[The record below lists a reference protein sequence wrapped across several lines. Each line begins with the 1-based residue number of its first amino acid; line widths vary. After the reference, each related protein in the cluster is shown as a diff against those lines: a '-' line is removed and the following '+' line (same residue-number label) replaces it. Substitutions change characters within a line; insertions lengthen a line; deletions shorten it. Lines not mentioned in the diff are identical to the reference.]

1 MNETLVII
9 PARGGS
15 NEIPRKNVL
24 PLAGKPLLGWTID
37 AARNARRVGRVVV
50 STDDAEIASVAR
62 RFGAEVVDRP
72 SELSGDSASSESDL
86 LHVLDHLEKTEGYRP
101 DLVAFL
107 QCTSPLTAS
116 EDVDGTIEAL
126 EREEADSALAV
137 VPFHGFLWK
146 PDADGGGVGIN
157 HDKHFRPLRQKR
169 EPQYLESGAVYVMKA
184 AGLRESRHWFFGK
197 TALYEMP
204 GERRWE
210 IDAPVNLEVAG
221 VLLRAGEQ
229 LERGSLL
236 PEKLGAIVFDFD
248 GVFTDNRVWVMQDGR
263 EAVACS
269 RGDGMGLDL
278 LRKAGWPMLILSK
291 ESNPVVSARAAKLK
305 LECLQGIDDK
315 RTALLGWLGGRGI
328 APTDV
333 IYLGNDINDLPCLSL
348 VGCPAVVA
356 DAHPDVLPSARLVL
370 ESPGGLRRGPRAGRS
385 DPFPLWSQ
393 FSCPRSLS
401 FADDSTPN

>member
-1 MNETLVII
+1 MTETLAII

-15 NEIPRKNVL
+15 KGIPRKNVL
-24 PLAGKPLLGWTID
+24 PVAGKPLLGWTID
-37 AARNARRVGRVVV
+37 AARQARRVGRVVV
-50 STDDAEIASVAR
+50 STDDPEIAAVAR
-62 RFGAEVVDRP
+62 RFGAHVVDRP
-72 SELSGDSASSESDL
+72 AEISGDSASSESAL
-86 LHVLDHLEKTEGYRP
+86 LHVLDHLEQTEGYRP

-126 EREEADSALAV
+126 EREGADTALAV
-137 VPFHGFLWK
+137 VPFHYFLWK

-157 HDKHFRPLRQKR
+157 HDKRVRLLRQER
-169 EPQYLESGAVYVMKA
+169 EPQYLESGAIYVMKA
-184 AGLRESRHWFFGK
+184 AGFRESRHRFFGK

-210 IDAPVNLEVAG
+210 IDDPVDLEVAG
-221 VLLRAGEQ
+221 VLLRAGERQ
-229 LERGSLL
+229 GQAALL

-315 RTALLGWLGGRGI
+315 RTALLDWLDTRGI
-328 APTDV
+328 APSDV
-333 IYLGNDINDLPCLSL
+333 IYLGNDVNDLPCLSL

-356 DAHPDVLPSARLVL
+356 DAHPDVLPAARLVL
-370 ESPGGLRRGPRAGRS
+370 ASPGGFGAVRELA
-385 DPFPLWSQ
+385 DLI
-393 FSCPRSLS
+393 LS
-401 FADDSTPN
+401 HYGASSHV